1 MIRMKNSRNR
11 RAHLFFSTVCWV
23 FYVTMLVRLLS
34 RSKPTLYHYTTSKS
48 NNVLI
53 SSELSSILDRLCCT
67 SSVYFCRTSTRDA
80 VLRKRSLPFNYR
92 YGLQFEIKNKYHYL
106 LLIILLSGDVAT
118 NPGPTNEKNLR
129 CLSFNA
135 QSIRSSFKLPDG
147 TLATNLQSFND
158 LVYAENLDI
167 ILMTETWLNDSISN
181 NEILPKGYHV
191 IRKDRPAN
199 KRDGGVLIALRENFV
214 FSRLSGSKLPKL
226 VRSIRVNCPTSWTCW
241 L

>member
-1 MIRMKNSRNR
+1 M
-11 RAHLFFSTVCWV
+11 
-23 FYVTMLVRLLS
+23 
-34 RSKPTLYHYTTSKS
+34 
-48 NNVLI
+48 
-53 SSELSSILDRLCCT
+53 
-67 SSVYFCRTSTRDA
+67 
-80 VLRKRSLPFNYR
+80 
-92 YGLQFEIKNKYHYL
+92 
-106 LLIILLSGDVAT
+106 AT

-199 KRDGGVLIALRENFV
+199 KRGGGVLIALRQNFV
-214 FSRLSGSKLPKL
+214 FSRLSASN
-226 VRSIRVNCPTSWTCW
+226 NCPNWSDQLELIALQVELADSKKCLVCVCYRPPSCNLEEWLHLFSSFPQETSRYDKVLIAGDFSFPDLTWNSTFVPAISGKSISAGSPEFREVCFDFF
-241 L
+241 LHQINMYPTRHNNILDLVLTTVPDNILNLSCV